1 MNIAK
6 SDIFSAK
13 LGQIKRFIKFATNDL
28 NVDFALFT
36 SSNLLNNYVN
46 LKKQNYDSIW
56 VRGSTK
62 FGITVACGLKFHWY
76 LRTLNLKFKKAT
88 I

>member
-46 LKKQNYDSIW
+46 LKKQNYDSI
-56 VRGSTK
+56 
-62 FGITVACGLKFHWY
+62 
-76 LRTLNLKFKKAT
+76 
-88 I
+88 